1 MKHSSLAR
9 GVSVLVL
16 LFAAGQVLADGT
28 SQWRQRICTNHVVE
42 AVPLVET
49 TAQGH
54 ARLCER
60 ATDLKAKMTIKGLTP
75 GHAYTTW
82 WVYIDDPSQCA
93 GTTPLPLPFTT
104 GKSPCDFDDFAGE
117 KPLVVFGR
125 MASGVSPRRG
135 LLHLSGEFGGMQP
148 SSGSEVWLF
157 TFGHGPAN
165 LSDGDALAR
174 QLLTPEDPSAGAPHL
189 GNFVD
194 GLLGYPAAV
203 AVFKIQ

>member
-1 MKHSSLAR
+1 MRYTPLVACFTATLLA
-9 GVSVLVL
+9 L
-16 LFAAGQVLADGT
+16 AAGQGLAENDN
-28 SQWRQRICTNHVVE
+28 QWRQRVCSNEPVK
-42 AVPLVET
+42 AVPLIET
-49 TAQGH
+49 SAKGH

-60 ATDLKAKMTIKGLTP
+60 TSDLRSKMTLKGLTP

-93 GTTPLPLPFTT
+93 GTTPLPLPFTK
-104 GKSPCDFDDFAGE
+104 GKSPCDFDDFTGD

-135 LLHLSGEFGGMQP
+135 VLHLSGDFGGMQP

-165 LSDGDALAR
+165 LSDGAALAR

-189 GNFVD
+189 GNSVD
-194 GLLGYPAAV
+194 GLLGFPAAV
-203 AVFKIQ
+203 AVFKIH